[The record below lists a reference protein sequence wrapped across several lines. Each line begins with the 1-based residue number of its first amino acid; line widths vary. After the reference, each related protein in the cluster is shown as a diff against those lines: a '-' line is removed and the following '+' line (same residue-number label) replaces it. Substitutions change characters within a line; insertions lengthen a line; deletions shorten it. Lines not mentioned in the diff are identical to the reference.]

1 MWQAATVTI
10 HLHVPPLHFQL
21 IKTKD
26 DSVRTSSVP
35 PAVTSVGQVV
45 HLFQIVS

>member
-26 DSVRTSSVP
+26 DSVGTSSV